1 MSSNFQSSDTTE
13 DSISGFTYGI
23 IFSVGVFFLFLLITF
38 ACTRVNFPYNRP
50 SQPVPNTSMP
60 ITQQNSVTIIE
71 QGLDEA
77 TLSSYPKLMYSEI
90 KKGGSTTSCCSICL
104 LDYKE
109 SDMLRLLPHCSHLF
123 HLNCIDPW
131 IKLHPTCPV
140 CRDTPVLAPNTT
152 TLIAGVDP
160 LESTSGQDN

>member
-23 IFSVGVFFLFLLITF
+23 IFSVGVFFLILLITF
-38 ACTRVNFPYNRP
+38 ACTRVNCPYNRP

-140 CRDTPVLAPNTT
+140 CRDTPNTT
-152 TLIAGVDP
+152 TLIAVVDP
-160 LESTSGQDN
+160 LESTSRQDN

>member
-1 MSSNFQSSDTTE
+1 MSSNLQSSDTTE
-13 DSISGFTYGI
+13 DSISDFTYGI
-23 IFSVGVFFLFLLITF
+23 IFSVGVFFLILLITF
-38 ACTRVNFPYNRP
+38 ACTRVNCTYNRP

-140 CRDTPVLAPNTT
+140 CRDTPNTT

-160 LESTSGQDN
+160 LESTSRQDN